1 MSQRYK
7 YDNERRRNASKFM
20 VNRLCQK
27 AKFYIFAPLY
37 QSTVI
42 ARPRSLAV

>member
-1 MSQRYK
+1 MIMEEDGRES
-7 YDNERRRNASKFM
+7 NFM